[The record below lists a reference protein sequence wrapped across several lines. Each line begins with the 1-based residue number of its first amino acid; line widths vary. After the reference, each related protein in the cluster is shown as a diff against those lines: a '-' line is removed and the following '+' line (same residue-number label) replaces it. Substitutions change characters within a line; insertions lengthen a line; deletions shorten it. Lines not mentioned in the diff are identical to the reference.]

1 MLRHSVDVNSTPGA
15 SRAVPAPVP
24 HLSPIDLDALR
35 RGDATALGE
44 AYRRHAGSIL
54 GTLRGL
60 LGDEMAAEDV
70 LHDLFVG
77 LPEAMGRYEERGL
90 FEAWL
95 RRVAARMALERIRR
109 RKRRVELAR
118 SALPA
123 ATTEADAEALPDRL
137 LVRARLAELPD
148 SLRTVVVLREI
159 EGWPHR
165 DIARFL
171 GLTEGAVM
179 TRYCRGMKRLRLAME
194 RDR

>member
-1 MLRHSVDVNSTPGA
+1 M
-15 SRAVPAPVP
+15 PAPAP
-24 HLSPIDLDALR
+24 HPLPLDLDALR

-44 AYRRHAGSIL
+44 VYRRHAGSIL

-77 LPEAMGRYEERGL
+77 LPEALGRYEERGL

-109 RKRRVELAR
+109 RKRRIELAR
-118 SALPA
+118 SALPT
-123 ATTEADAEALPDRL
+123 ATADADAESLPDRL

-171 GLTEGAVM
+171 GLNEGAVM
-179 TRYCRGMKRLRLAME
+179 TRHCRGMKRLRLAME